1 MAPKT
6 QLNLRI
12 SEQEMDI
19 LKQYCQQEDREQ
31 SEVIREFIRSLKKK
45 IRANTQG

>member
-1 MAPKT
+1 MAPKK
-6 QLNLRI
+6 QFNLRI
-12 SEQEMDI
+12 SEAEMDI

-45 IRANTQG
+45 IRANTGG

>member
-45 IRANTQG
+45 IRANTGG